1 MNSSIRQILMDD
13 RVATFCKAHHIRQ
26 LSLFGSALSDE
37 MTEDSDIDLLVEF
50 EEGHIPSLLGI
61 VRMERKLSTLLEGRK
76 VDLRTPE
83 DLSRY
88 FRDEVVQNSVVIYAA
103 A

>member
-1 MNSSIRQILMDD
+1 MNSSIRQKLMDD
-13 RVATFCKAHHIRQ
+13 RVAPFCKVHHIRQ

>member
-1 MNSSIRQILMDD
+1 MR
-13 RVATFCKAHHIRQ
+13 
-26 LSLFGSALSDE
+26 DE

-50 EEGHIPSLLGI
+50 EEGHVPGLFGI
-61 VRMERKLSTLLEGRK
+61 VRMERELSGLLDGMTI
-76 VDLRTPE
+76 DLRTPG

-88 FRDEVVQNSVVIYAA
+88 FRDEVIKSSVVIYAA